1 MGKSMMSS
9 TEPVRLGVNGFGR
22 IGRCAFRHALASED
36 VTIVGINDVMS
47 FEQMEYLAKYDTN
60 LGNLSEPIE
69 REGEALHV
77 GEEVISLYNIQSPA
91 ELPWDELDVDVA
103 IESTGIFRTEDE
115 ASAHLD
121 AGADKT
127 LISAPPKGDKPV
139 PQFVF
144 GVNESEYNGEEIVSG
159 ASCTTNSVALPM
171 YVLLEEFGVEAAEM
185 TTIHAYTGSQA
196 IVDGPKNKVRRGRA
210 AAENIVPTTTG
221 ASVAT
226 TDILPELEGNFEAM
240 AVRVPTAAG
249 SITEIV
255 ADLPGNP
262 GAEEIN
268 DAMEEYADG
277 ELDGSM
283 GATHDE
289 IVSSDIVGW
298 EYGSCVDLGQTSTIE
313 GGDLAK
319 IFAWYDNEMGYTS
332 QMMRLAEHIA

>member
-1 MGKSMMSS
+1 M
-9 TEPVRLGVNGFGR
+9 TANNPVRLGVNGFGR
-22 IGRCAFRHALASED
+22 IGRCAFRYALQNDD
-36 VTIVGINDVMS
+36 VEIVGINDVMN

-60 LGNLSEPIE
+60 LGNLSEDIE
-69 REGEALHV
+69 LDGSELHV
-77 GEEVISLYNIQSPA
+77 GDEVISVFNIQSPA
-91 ELPWDELDVDVA
+91 ELPWDDLDVDVA
-103 IESTGIFRTEDE
+103 IESTGIFRTKDE

-121 AGADKT
+121 AGANKT

-144 GVNESEYNGEEIVSG
+144 GVNQDEYNGEDIVSG
-159 ASCTTNSVALPM
+159 ASCTTNSVSLPM
-171 YVLLEEFGVEAAEM
+171 HVLLEEFGVDSAEM

-196 IVDGPKNKVRRGRA
+196 IVDSPKSKIRRGRA

-221 ASVAT
+221 ASQAT
-226 TDILPELEGNFEAM
+226 TDILPALEDDFEAM

-255 ADLPGNP
+255 VDLQGNP
-262 GAEEIN
+262 GVEAIN
-268 DAMEEYADG
+268 DAMTEYANG
-277 ELDGSM
+277 ELEHSM
-283 GATHDE
+283 GATNDE

-298 EYGSCVDLGQTSTIE
+298 EYGSCVDLSQTSTVE

-332 QMMRLAEHIA
+332 QMMRLADYIA

>member
-1 MGKSMMSS
+1 MS
-9 TEPVRLGVNGFGR
+9 TTDPVRLGINGFGR
-22 IGRCAFRHALASED
+22 IGRCAFRYALANDD
-36 VTIVGINDVMS
+36 VKIVGVNDVMN

-60 LGNLSEPIE
+60 LGNISGEIE
-69 REGEALHV
+69 LDDGELRV
-77 GEEVISLYNIQSPA
+77 GDEVVSVYNIQSPA
-91 ELPWDELDVDVA
+91 ELPWDDLDVDVA
-103 IESTGIFRTEDE
+103 VESTGIFRTKDE
-115 ASAHLD
+115 ASAHLE

-144 GVNESEYNGEEIVSG
+144 GVNQDEYDGEDIVSG
-159 ASCTTNSVALPM
+159 ASCTTNSVSLPM
-171 YVLLEEFGVEAAEM
+171 HVLLEEFGVNSAEM

-196 IVDGPKNKVRRGRA
+196 IVDGPKSKIRRGRA

-221 ASVAT
+221 ASTAT

-249 SITEIV
+249 SITEVV
-255 ADLPGNP
+255 ADLQGNP
-262 GAEEIN
+262 GPEAIN
-268 DAMEEYADG
+268 DAMETYANG
-277 ELDGSM
+277 ELEGSM
-283 GATHDE
+283 GATSDE

-298 EYGSCVDLGQTSTIE
+298 EYGSCVDLGQTSTVE

-332 QMMRLAEHIA
+332 QMMRLAEYIA